1 MPRLLLLLPTTTYR
15 TAAFVEAAR
24 QIGVEL
30 TVASEQPSTLEAAN
44 PAGLLTLDF
53 KTPERAAD
61 DVHVFARTQP
71 IQGVVGVDDDTA
83 IVAAFIAERLN
94 LKGNPIHAAEA
105 ARDKH
110 QQRQKLAAAGVPI
123 PRFELHMLTED
134 SAEIAKTIRYPC
146 VVKPLRLSASR
157 GVIRAD
163 NPQAFI
169 RAHGR
174 LKAILAQPEAAAC
187 GEPAWHYLIEEF
199 IPGYEVALEGLVVN
213 RRLHVL
219 AIFDKPDPLDGPFF
233 EETIYLTPS
242 TVPPGLQTAITQCA
256 ERAVRAL
263 GITEG
268 PVHAELRYNENGPWL
283 IELAARPI
291 GGRCSAILR
300 FGDQKISLEEIIL
313 RHALGMSL
321 PSLQRERLAAGVMM
335 IPIPG
340 AGTLQEVR
348 GVAEAKA
355 VPLIEDVQITAHPGE
370 RLVPF
375 PEGSRYPGFI
385 FARGETPSTVE
396 AALRAAH
403 RKLTFTLLPPPPPA
417 NAAAPNPP

>member
-1 MPRLLLLLPTTTYR
+1 
-15 TAAFVEAAR
+15 VEAAR

-30 TVASEQPSTLEAAN
+30 TVASEQASTFAGAN

-53 KTPERAAD
+53 KNPERAAD

-83 IVAAFIAERLN
+83 IVAAAIAERLK
-94 LKGNPIHAAEA
+94 LKGNPMHAAEA

-110 QQRQKLAAAGVPI
+110 RQRQLLADANVPI
-123 PRFELHMLTED
+123 PRFALHLLSEDAAELAT
-134 SAEIAKTIRYPC
+134 TIRYPC
-146 VVKPLRLSASR
+146 VLKPLRLSASR

-163 NPQAFI
+163 NPQGFI
-169 RAHGR
+169 KAHSR

-187 GEPAWHYLIEEF
+187 GEPAWHYLVEEF

-242 TVPPGLQTAITQCA
+242 RVPAPLQAAIRDCA
-256 ERAVRAL
+256 DRAVRAV
-263 GITEG
+263 GIVEG
-268 PVHAELRYNENGPWL
+268 PVHAELRYNERGPWL

-291 GGRCSAILR
+291 GGRCSAVLR
-300 FGDQKISLEEIIL
+300 FGAGGLGLGAGVTLEEIIV
-313 RHALGMSL
+313 RHSLGMPI

-340 AGTLQEVR
+340 AGALQEVR
-348 GVAEAKA
+348 GVTEAKG

-385 FARGETPSTVE
+385 FARGETPAVVE
-396 AALRAAH
+396 AALRDAH
-403 RKLTFTLLPPPPPA
+403 RRLEFVLS
-417 NAAAPNPP
+417 